1 VPITSNK
8 DQTYGQTNGRKEWED
23 WEHKAGFPIREG
35 VKTVVSKP
43 GVWHSAL
50 VVSWSTGL
58 LIKRFQV

>member
-1 VPITSNK
+1 
-8 DQTYGQTNGRKEWED
+8 
-23 WEHKAGFPIREG
+23 
-35 VKTVVSKP
+35 VVSKP